1 MLALAESSAWLL
13 TKGLIRVRGLRTR
26 QQGVP
31 GREAGAPPSSS
42 PFSRSYLPHYCTPP
56 SVEVGSLSQALLS
69 LLRLGREGRN
79 PGAVGLSH
87 SCAGQVCV
95 HPGRLH
101 LSMVVG
107 LAAPPLQISFV
118 FEIILAGFTFAFSLE
133 SVLPSSN
140 PLMFKLFMVKGRIPC
155 TLDPTLSAR
164 PAELSAGNVESR
176 EPAWKWGRAHVGRAE
191 NPGPW
196 VCCKVKGQTR
206 SDGLG
211 ASRADG

>member
-1 MLALAESSAWLL
+1 
-13 TKGLIRVRGLRTR
+13 
-26 QQGVP
+26 
-31 GREAGAPPSSS
+31 
-42 PFSRSYLPHYCTPP
+42 
-56 SVEVGSLSQALLS
+56 
-69 LLRLGREGRN
+69 
-79 PGAVGLSH
+79 
-87 SCAGQVCV
+87 
-95 HPGRLH
+95 
-101 LSMVVG
+101 MVVG

-196 VCCKVKGQTR
+196 VCCKVKEQTR